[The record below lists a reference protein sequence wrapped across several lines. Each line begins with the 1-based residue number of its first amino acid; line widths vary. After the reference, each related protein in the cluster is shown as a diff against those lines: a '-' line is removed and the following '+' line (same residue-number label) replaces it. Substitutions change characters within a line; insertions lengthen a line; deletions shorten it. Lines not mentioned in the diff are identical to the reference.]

1 MLENISFDFDFC
13 FGVCLGFPIMG
24 TCCSDT
30 IFHPGGGSGLP
41 PHLLLQKY
49 YFGNCATFHN
59 QTSRLDQ
66 HNSLGNLC
74 ILKDEENPRRD
85 VGTFGD
91 NLPIVLR

>member
-1 MLENISFDFDFC
+1 MLEDISFDFDFC

-41 PHLLLQKY
+41 PTFCYKNIILGT
-49 YFGNCATFHN
+49 FVTFHY

-66 HNSLGNLC
+66 HNSFGNLC